1 MSDVVDKWVELYN
14 APEHAEREQLKARVI
29 ELEAENRKLAD
40 AFAAAVLDLRAT
52 ISEREARVIE
62 LAKENV
68 QLRDAVAKAALDVEY
83 WRQRATRN
91 AP

>member
-1 MSDVVDKWVELYN
+1 MSDVVDKWAELYN
-14 APEHAEREQLKARVI
+14 APEHAEREQLKAR
-29 ELEAENRKLAD
+29 L
-40 AFAAAVLDLRAT
+40 
-52 ISEREARVIE
+52 IE